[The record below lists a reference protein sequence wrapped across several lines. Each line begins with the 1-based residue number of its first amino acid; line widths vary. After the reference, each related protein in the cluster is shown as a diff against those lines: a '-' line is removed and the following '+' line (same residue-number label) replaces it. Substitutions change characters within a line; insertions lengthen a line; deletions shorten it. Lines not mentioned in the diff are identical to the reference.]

1 MKKLEL
7 KDTIY
12 TDLPRNEI
20 YQRLMDFMN
29 QNHIKIKEMNNKLI
43 TGMYGS
49 RLKAHT
55 RGIRAEPTILPVKI
69 SIKLKEKENGTELFV
84 LLKKGY
90 IGIPPFGIAKKYIMI
105 LARLM
110 NNLKLQ
116 FYKQMYLKEEVSKCL
131 NCGQIILYENQRFC
145 ENCGYELVE
154 YKNQINSLS

>member
-7 KDTIY
+7 KDNII
-12 TDLPRNEI
+12 TDLPKNEI
-20 YQRLMDFMN
+20 YQRIMDFVN
-29 QNHIKIKEMNNKLI
+29 QHQIKIKEMNNKII

-55 RGIRAEPTILPVKI
+55 RGIRAEPSILPVKI
-69 SIKLKEKENGTELFV
+69 SIKLHDKGNSTELNI

-90 IGIPPFGIAKKYIMI
+90 IGIPPLGIDKKYLMM

-116 FYKQMYLKEEVSKCL
+116 FYREMYPKKELSKCN
-131 NCGQIILYENQRFC
+131 NCGTVIIYENQRFC
-145 ENCGYELVE
+145 EFCGIELLD
-154 YKNQINSLS
+154 N